1 MTLPFFF
8 GPDADLTQS
17 QPSQDPRRQWLEMVL
32 TQAEGVKAQ
41 AARLLGVNKDRMK
54 YLCRKHGL

>member
-1 MTLPFFF
+1 
-8 GPDADLTQS
+8 
-17 QPSQDPRRQWLEMVL
+17 MVL